1 MNSTEQFF
9 YDNAGWAYDPKTE
22 TSDQGRRRCARSLA
36 VAEQWRITNGA
47 WFQWEQDDIDSS
59 FFSDEQPVTPLFW
72 CGMYLPGHKHPVQ
85 SLGGIDDRGSAYA
98 RIIQAEL
105 ALQEMSEQDD
115 AHQARELATFTEGG

>member
-22 TSDQGRRRCARSLA
+22 TSDQGRQRCARSLA

-47 WFQWEQDDIDSS
+47 WFQWEQDDIN
-59 FFSDEQPVTPLFW
+59 DEYLTPLFW

-85 SLGGIDDRGSAYA
+85 SLGGIDDRGSTYA
-98 RIIQAEL
+98 RVIQAEL
-105 ALQEMSEQDD
+105 ALQEMTEQDD
-115 AHQARELATFTEGG
+115 AQQARELATFTAGG